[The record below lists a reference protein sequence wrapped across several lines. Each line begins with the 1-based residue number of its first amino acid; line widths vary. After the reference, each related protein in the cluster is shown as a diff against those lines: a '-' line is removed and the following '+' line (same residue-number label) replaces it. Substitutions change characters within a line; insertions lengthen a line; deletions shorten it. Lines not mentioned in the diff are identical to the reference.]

1 MITSL
6 SVTQVNIPPGVI
18 DLGIGDPPLALLPLD
33 LIRRAAKACL
43 APNDPS
49 ILQYGAEQG
58 NGYFRLAL
66 AEFLSRGYG
75 FPVNP
80 QDLFVTS
87 GVSSGLDLICSLFT
101 LPGDTVFVEEP
112 TYFLALRIFADHDLR
127 LVPIQTDAD
136 GLVVDS
142 LEDKLAE
149 HHPKFIY
156 VIPTFQNPTGHTL
169 TEERRARLVDLCQKH
184 DVLLLADE
192 VYHFLSYTRRPP
204 KPFAAR
210 TNADHVISLS
220 SFSKIL
226 APGLRLGWIQ
236 AYPEIIRRLIT
247 CGLLDSGGGMN
258 PFTSAIVRGVLE
270 SGDQER
276 NIAKLTTTYTARLS
290 AMDAA
295 LRRHLPNAEYTVPH
309 GGYFFWVRLPGEV
322 DTSVLQRKAQAFRVG
337 FRPGVRFSCQGGLRE
352 YMRLSFV
359 FYEAGEIEEGLKR
372 LKQCIDGQ

>member
-1 MITSL
+1 
-6 SVTQVNIPPGVI
+6 
-18 DLGIGDPPLALLPLD
+18 
-33 LIRRAAKACL
+33 
-43 APNDPS
+43 
-49 ILQYGAEQG
+49 
-58 NGYFRLAL
+58 
-66 AEFLSRGYG
+66 
-75 FPVNP
+75 
-80 QDLFVTS
+80 
-87 GVSSGLDLICSLFT
+87 
-101 LPGDTVFVEEP
+101 
-112 TYFLALRIFADHDLR
+112 
-127 LVPIQTDAD
+127 
-136 GLVVDS
+136 
-142 LEDKLAE
+142 
-149 HHPKFIY
+149 
-156 VIPTFQNPTGHTL
+156 
-169 TEERRARLVDLCQKH
+169 
-184 DVLLLADE
+184 
-192 VYHFLSYTRRPP
+192 
-204 KPFAAR
+204 
-210 TNADHVISLS
+210 LS